1 MSIPRTAGSAQCPSN
16 QKLARSIT
24 WELCLKRGFIQDG
37 PESWTFNFCFCFI
50 PESSSFAKMFLSLLP
65 LLTLPTFVLSSIQ
78 IVLRSNS
85 TLSPLPLSSA
95 LANPSQVPGSTWT
108 AAGTH
113 QHVQAHG
120 GSITLYNG
128 IYYLIGENHLSGS
141 AFQSI
146 NCYSSPDLVSWT
158 FQNELLSVQS
168 SGDLGPNR
176 VVERPKVLLNEGT
189 GKWVLWMHI
198 DDSSYGEARAGV
210 ATSTTICGNYNY
222 L

>member
-1 MSIPRTAGSAQCPSN
+1 M
-16 QKLARSIT
+16 L
-24 WELCLKRGFIQDG
+24 
-37 PESWTFNFCFCFI
+37 
-50 PESSSFAKMFLSLLP
+50 LSLLP
-65 LLTLPTFVLSSIQ
+65 LLTLPTFVFSSIQ
-78 IVLRSNS
+78 IVLPSFPPLLLS
-85 TLSPLPLSSA
+85 SPL
-95 LANPSQVPGSTWT
+95 ANHSQVPGSTWT

-158 FQNELLSVQS
+158 FENALLSVQS

-176 VVERPKVLLNEGT
+176 VVERPKVLLNEQT

-210 ATSTTICGNYNY
+210 ATSATICGNYDY